1 MHRTSGKVMTMSLKS
16 GIFNSTTVTTT
27 ETGLLRGNKA
37 VDAEFL
43 ACMFSSFFRTGIALC
58 EDGDSFA
65 SSATEGTM
73 KVVTSPGACHING
86 YFAYDKAKETRTF
99 AVAPFDRTAARVM
112 RLDLNDGSI
121 KVLWRDVVRQEDRL
135 YSSEDGAALPVRGG
149 GIYDLVTCVADIPAG
164 TTALTADMVTDL
176 RGDPKYCGFC
186 GAY

>member
-1 MHRTSGKVMTMSLKS
+1 MTMSLKC

-43 ACMFSSFFRTGIALC
+43 ARMFSSFFRSGIAPG
-58 EDGDSFA
+58 EDGTSFA
-65 SSATEGTM
+65 STVTEGTM

-99 AVAPFDRTAARVM
+99 AVSPSDRVAARVM

-135 YSSEDGAALPVRGG
+135 YSTEDGAALPVRSG
-149 GIYDLVTCVADIPAG
+149 GIYDLVTCVVDIPAG
-164 TTALTADMVTDL
+164 AEALTADMLTDL
-176 RGDPKYCGFC
+176 RGDSVYCGF
-186 GAY
+186 GGVY

>member
-1 MHRTSGKVMTMSLKS
+1 MTMSLKS

-43 ACMFSSFFRTGIALC
+43 ARMFSSFFRTGIIPG
-58 EDGDSFA
+58 EDGTSFA
-65 SSATEGTM
+65 SAVAEGTM
-73 KVVTSPGACHING
+73 KVVTSPGACHIEG
-86 YFAYDKAKETRTF
+86 YFAYDKAKENRTF
-99 AVAPFDRTAARVM
+99 AVPQSDRVAARVM

-121 KVLWRDVVRQEDRL
+121 KVVWRDVVRQDELL
-135 YSSEDGAALPVRGG
+135 YSSEDGAALPVRSG
-149 GIYDLVTCVADIPAG
+149 GIYDLVTCVVDIPAG